1 MMQSAWRKWS
11 VVLIGIAVV
20 GVAGATYAS
29 FNASEKVANSTPPV
43 IEESAQVTFASVWDE
58 NIQPYLGNSELTV
71 YRSPTCG
78 CCGEWVKHMERHGF
92 RVKDIQTQDMDAIK
106 AEYGVP
112 QDMASCHTA
121 MIDGYVLEGHIP
133 ADDVKA
139 LLTEKPDVAG
149 ITVPGMPLGSPGMEA
164 GDKKQDF
171 MVMAFDDE
179 GDVEIFQE
187 HRAY

>member
-1 MMQSAWRKWS
+1 VPSAWKKWS
-11 VVLIGIAVV
+11 ILLLGVAAV

-29 FNASEKVANSTPPV
+29 FNPGEKVANSTPPHL
-43 IEESAQVTFASVWDE
+43 EQPTPVTLVSVWDQ
-58 NIQPYLGNSELTV
+58 NIQPYTGSSELTV

-92 RVKDIQTQDMDAIK
+92 RVKDIQTQDMGVIK

-112 QDMASCHTA
+112 QDMASCHTV
-121 MIDGYVLEGHIP
+121 MIDGYVIEGHVP

-139 LLTEKPDVAG
+139 LLAQKPDVAG

-164 GDKKQDF
+164 GDRKQDF
-171 MVMAFDDE
+171 MVMAFDEE
-179 GDVEIFQE
+179 GDVEVFQE
-187 HRAY
+187 HRGY